1 MLLAAKCDDSEQG
14 DDDEHD
20 PGHGAGHTHFVAFER
35 IVVNQQRNQRDGTA
49 GAAIIKDNV
58 GTVEFL
64 ERLSNLGNEVVEDN
78 GGDHRHGDGEELAG
92 LGSTVDG
99 GGFVQVDR
107 NALQCGKEQHH
118 GGAELPYTQHNDN
131 DHGVIGVSQ
140 PAGPLNADKGEQH
153 VDDAILFEQGLPQN
167 GNGNRAA
174 QDGGNVVDG
183 TEQVDALDLEV
194 QDVSDEQSKNQLEGN
209 GDEGITEGDD
219 ERGQRFL
226 VGENVDVEKTI
237 KREAMEELKINLND
251 KESIL
256 YNRMSYL
263 YVSEDNEQPGV
274 QLFSKAKS
282 KMTVEEMKKYF
293 EEYYEYLKENNL
305 EVEFK
310 KLHFLEKDNAVEELN
325 KLSNPR
331 RNYLIPLLQIDSKE
345 V

>member
-20 PGHGAGHTHFVAFER
+20 PGHGAGHTHFVALER

-226 VGENVDVEKTI
+226 VGENVDVVHQ
-237 KREAMEELKINLND
+237 AVL
-251 KESIL
+251 
-256 YNRMSYL
+256 
-263 YVSEDNEQPGV
+263 G
-274 QLFSKAKS
+274 
-282 KMTVEEMKKYF
+282 
-293 EEYYEYLKENNL
+293 
-305 EVEFK
+305 
-310 KLHFLEKDNAVEELN
+310 NAV
-325 KLSNPR
+325 
-331 RNYLIPLLQIDSKE
+331 KE
-345 V
+345 VHIRKAVEQGSGKRIQLEHHKTNDPGNQEQKANVFITPFFERSAGHCLGSRCAHKGNLLVT

>member
-20 PGHGAGHTHFVAFER
+20 PGHGAGHTHFVALER

-92 LGSTVDG
+92 PGSTVDG

-140 PAGPLNADKGEQH
+140 PTGPLNADKGEQH

-226 VGENVDVEKTI
+226 VGENVDVVHQ
-237 KREAMEELKINLND
+237 AVL
-251 KESIL
+251 
-256 YNRMSYL
+256 
-263 YVSEDNEQPGV
+263 G
-274 QLFSKAKS
+274 
-282 KMTVEEMKKYF
+282 
-293 EEYYEYLKENNL
+293 
-305 EVEFK
+305 
-310 KLHFLEKDNAVEELN
+310 NAV
-325 KLSNPR
+325 
-331 RNYLIPLLQIDSKE
+331 KE
-345 V
+345 VHIRKAVEQGSGKRIQLEHHKTNDPGNQE

>member
-20 PGHGAGHTHFVAFER
+20 PGHGAGHTHFVALER

-140 PAGPLNADKGEQH
+140 PAGPLNADKGEQY

-194 QDVSDEQSKNQLEGN
+194 QDVCEVSV
-209 GDEGITEGDD
+209 
-219 ERGQRFL
+219 FL
-226 VGENVDVEKTI
+226 LV
-237 KREAMEELKINLND
+237 
-251 KESIL
+251 
-256 YNRMSYL
+256 
-263 YVSEDNEQPGV
+263 
-274 QLFSKAKS
+274 
-282 KMTVEEMKKYF
+282 KM
-293 EEYYEYLKENNL
+293 
-305 EVEFK
+305 
-310 KLHFLEKDNAVEELN
+310 
-325 KLSNPR
+325 
-331 RNYLIPLLQIDSKE
+331 
-345 V
+345 